1 MIVSLFFV
9 IVNFVVFVWI
19 MLINVVLLW
28 FRCLF
33 IGFFVNRGFVGFSFE
48 IYRGVNG
55 FLEFCMI
62 LMLGYVSFVLIFVI

>member
-1 MIVSLFFV
+1 MVVSLFFV

-48 IYRGVNG
+48 IYNYRGEWFFRV
-55 FLEFCMI
+55 LYDI
-62 LMLGYVSFVLIFVI
+62 VSFVLIFVI